1 MAETTEFVQGDYTF
15 YIRPMD
21 PFKALPLL
29 GDLQKLVFP
38 VIGSAFGTLDG
49 EEVKKLRSKN
59 EITFADVMGLNIDIK
74 SAFMQAATSM
84 NGVLLLNLMQ
94 TILNTDYISY
104 EYQGDTK
111 KIDKAALQSIYNGNL
126 SGMFALA
133 WKVLEVNYKDF
144 FTMLPTQFG
153 KVKENQNQ

>member
-38 VIGSAFGTLDG
+38 VVGSALGNVNAKDL
-49 EEVKKLRSKN
+49 EKLKGKTAT
-59 EITFADVMGLNIDIK
+59 IADLLAMDIDLK
-74 SAFMQAATSM
+74 GAFMQASSSM
-84 NGVLLLNLMQ
+84 NGVLLTNLMQ
-94 TILNTDYISY
+94 TILNTEYISF
-104 EYQGDTK
+104 EINGAARK
-111 KIDKAALQSIYNGNL
+111 LDKATLQGIYNGNL

-133 WKVLEVNYKDF
+133 WKVLQVNYADF
-144 FTMLPTQFG
+144 FTMLPTQSG
-153 KVKENQNQ
+153 LVNEEENQ